1 MRASLVLGAGRGPRL
16 AVLETLKR
24 FPEGVC
30 IKELTAELGMSYM
43 GIKAH
48 CLALEKA
55 CLIESSR
62 GFSSKGRPR
71 LIYRLSHR
79 GEELFADQGQ
89 DMVLDLLR
97 EASAMFG
104 VTSPQK
110 LLAMYFRSQ
119 SARYASRIS
128 VSGTMERAV
137 AFARMR
143 DAEGRISVLK
153 EGSAVEIQEC
163 HDPLADLRKTYPGIG
178 AMEEAMVAEVLG
190 VPVTRIGD
198 GRRVIYRLAA
208 TGNLQGDSGPFTGR

>member
-1 MRASLVLGAGRGPRL
+1 MRASLVLGAGRGSRL
-16 AVLETLKR
+16 SVLETLKR
-24 FPEGVC
+24 FPEGAC
-30 IKELTAELGMSYM
+30 ITELTVELGMSYM

-55 CLIESSR
+55 GHIESRR
-62 GFSSKGRPR
+62 GVSSKGRPR

-79 GEELFADQGQ
+79 GEELFAEQGQ

-97 EASAMFG
+97 EASALFG

-119 SARYASRIS
+119 TARYASRIS
-128 VSGTMERAV
+128 TSGTVERAV
-137 AFARMR
+137 AFVRMR

-153 EGSAVEIQEC
+153 EGLPAEIQEC

-178 AMEEAMVAEVLG
+178 AMEEAMVSEVIG
-190 VPVTRIGD
+190 VPVIRIGN
-198 GRRVIYRLAA
+198 GNRVIYRFTPA
-208 TGNLQGDSGPFTGR
+208 GNP